1 MKSRDWVFIIIV
13 VAVVG
18 GLYLLSQMSGRAP
31 KLSAI
36 AQHQGTL
43 TRDQCLT
50 CHTPDKMSALEVA
63 RKHPLKWHDAR
74 ISCMQCHQP
83 ASPPQK
89 ASNQQ
94 APLET
99 YLSWQKQQ

>member
-1 MKSRDWVFIIIV
+1 MKSRDWVFILIV
-13 VAVVG
+13 VGVVG
-18 GLYLLSQMSGRAP
+18 GLYLLSRANSRAP
-31 KLSAI
+31 KLPATV
-36 AQHQGTL
+36 AHQGVV

-50 CHTPDKMSALEVA
+50 CHTPEKMSALEAA

-74 ISCMQCHQP
+74 ISCTQCHQP
-83 ASPPQK
+83 PPPQK
-89 ASNQQ
+89 ATNHQ

>member
-13 VAVVG
+13 VGVVG
-18 GLYLLSQMSGRAP
+18 GLYLLSRSSGRAP
-31 KLSAI
+31 KMPDNA
-36 AQHQGTL
+36 AHAGVL

-83 ASPPQK
+83 AAPPQK
-89 ASNQQ
+89 AINQP